1 MNSIYASKH
10 GAMQVSGLTLQSI
23 ERELRSHRPRRKFLR
38 RLLNR
43 AAVAVIL
50 RERGGMVEVLMIRR
64 AECEGDPWSGQMAFP
79 GGRMDPSDRHGFDVA
94 VRETAE
100 EIGLRLDASSPCIGR
115 LSEVRTHFLW
125 GRRALVITPF
135 VFRLDRSVELA
146 LNHEVA
152 EVVWV
157 PMPFLMDRDN
167 CQRMTLNRNGVDI
180 SLPCYIYQ
188 GRRIWGLSLMMLR
201 QLLALLGRGTPIR

>member
-1 MNSIYASKH
+1 MLMNAKMSEINLS
-10 GAMQVSGLTLQSI
+10 LQNI
-23 ERELRSHRPRRKFLR
+23 ERGLQSHRPRKKLLR

-43 AAVAVIL
+43 AAVAMIL
-50 RERGGMVEVLMIRR
+50 RERGGTVEVLMIKR
-64 AECEGDPWSGQMAFP
+64 AELDGDPWSGHMAFP

-100 EIGLRLDASSPCIGR
+100 EIGLWLDSGDPCIGR

-125 GRRALVITPF
+125 GRKALVVSPF
-135 VFRLDRSVELA
+135 VFRLNRNPKLV
-146 LNHEVA
+146 LNHEVS

-157 PMPFLMDRDN
+157 PIPFLMDRGN
-167 CQRMTLNRNGVDI
+167 CQRMTLNRNGIDI
-180 SLPCYIYQ
+180 SLPCYIYE

-201 QLLALLGRGTPIR
+201 QLLAVLQ

>member
-1 MNSIYASKH
+1 MLMNTKMSEMNLS
-10 GAMQVSGLTLQSI
+10 LQNI
-23 ERELRSHRPRRKFLR
+23 ERGLQSHRPRKKLLR

-43 AAVAVIL
+43 AAVAMIL
-50 RERGGMVEVLMIRR
+50 RERGGTVEVLMIKR
-64 AECEGDPWSGQMAFP
+64 ADLDGDPWSGHMAFP

-100 EIGLRLDASSPCIGR
+100 EIGLWLDSGDPCIGR

-125 GRRALVITPF
+125 GRKALVVSPF
-135 VFRLDRSVELA
+135 VFRLNRNPKLV
-146 LNHEVA
+146 LNHEVS

-157 PMPFLMDRDN
+157 PIPFLMDRGN
-167 CQRMTLNRNGVDI
+167 CQRMALNRNGVDI
-180 SLPCYIYQ
+180 SLPCYIYE

-201 QLLALLGRGTPIR
+201 QLLAILQ

>member
-1 MNSIYASKH
+1 MLMNAKMSEMNLS
-10 GAMQVSGLTLQSI
+10 LQNI
-23 ERELRSHRPRRKFLR
+23 ERGLQSHRPRKKLLR

-43 AAVAVIL
+43 AAVAMIL
-50 RERGGMVEVLMIRR
+50 RERGGTVEVLMIKR
-64 AECEGDPWSGQMAFP
+64 AELDGDPWSGHMAFP

-100 EIGLRLDASSPCIGR
+100 EIGLWLDSGDPCIGR

-125 GRRALVITPF
+125 GRKALVVSPF
-135 VFRLDRSVELA
+135 VFRLNRNPKLV
-146 LNHEVA
+146 LNHEVS

-157 PMPFLMDRDN
+157 PIPFLMDRGN
-167 CQRMTLNRNGVDI
+167 CQRMTLNRNGIDI
-180 SLPCYIYQ
+180 SLPCYIYE

-201 QLLALLGRGTPIR
+201 QLLAVLQ